1 MDGEGYLPLELIASF
16 QRVQN
21 MTQDINLVIA
31 AIKDSDMVEL
41 KGRVSYLKK
50 SISTSL
56 PNKFVV
62 FRLVNPNEEKPGSL
76 ADPGLIWCACA
87 PDY

>member
-31 AIKDSDMVEL
+31 AIKDSETIEL
-41 KGRVSYLKK
+41 KGRVS
-50 SISTSL
+50 
-56 PNKFVV
+56 
-62 FRLVNPNEEKPGSL
+62 
-76 ADPGLIWCACA
+76 
-87 PDY
+87 